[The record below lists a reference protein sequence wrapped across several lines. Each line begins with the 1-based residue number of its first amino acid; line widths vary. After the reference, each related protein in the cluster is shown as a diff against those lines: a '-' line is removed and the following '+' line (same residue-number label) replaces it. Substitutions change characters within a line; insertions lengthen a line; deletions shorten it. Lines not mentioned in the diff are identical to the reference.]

1 MSSRGDPPLGRLVAF
16 ALEYI
21 AGSRGVTSGR
31 GLQQALRSVSRR
43 EFGVGAAA
51 LMAATSVGTGCGRAA
66 AGYEES
72 IRRIWAPLRAEE
84 GMRELV
90 RAGTLA
96 ANSHNTQPWRFK
108 VSERSIAVLP
118 DLSRRTAVV
127 DPDNHHVF
135 CSLGC
140 ATENIVQAAGVFGH
154 SATAEFDDARGQVVI
169 ALTPTSVPASPLSA
183 AIVERQCTR
192 AEYDGRVLPKEKI
205 AALQAAGSTDGVT
218 CTIIE
223 DRRRLESVL
232 EAITEANSAQMG
244 DKAFVAELVTW
255 LRFNDAH
262 ALDTL
267 DGLFTRTSGNPPPWL
282 GRRVISLFMT
292 ERARTIAT
300 RGSALIFRNCRVLVH
315 GAQER
320 LGRRRACLPAVR
332 AASHAVWCPARV
344 CQSAGRGRS
353 PASQVRCSAR
363 ARCPAPRSGHPLRLW
378 TRAPASTAPTC
389 GGRDRICVSSDA

>member
-1 MSSRGDPPLGRLVAF
+1 MS
-16 ALEYI
+16 
-21 AGSRGVTSGR
+21 R
-31 GLQQALRSVSRR
+31 GLQQALHSVSRR
-43 EFGVGAAA
+43 EFGVGAGA

-192 AEYDGRVLPKEKI
+192 AEYDGRVLPKETI

-267 DGLFTRTSGNPPPWL
+267 DGLFTRISGNPPMPPWL
-282 GRRVISLFMT
+282 GRQVIGLFMT
-292 ERARTIAT
+292 EKSENDRYARHVRSSSGVAVFSSTESKSAWVAAGRAYQRFALQAT
-300 RGSALIFRNCRVLVH
+300 LFGVRHAFVNQPVEVAALRPKFAALLGL
-315 GAQER
+315 GAQR
-320 LGRRRACLPAVR
+320 PDLVIRFGYGPVLPRALRRPVEAVIE
-332 AASHAVWCPARV
+332 SV
-344 CQSAGRGRS
+344 
-353 PASQVRCSAR
+353 
-363 ARCPAPRSGHPLRLW
+363 
-378 TRAPASTAPTC
+378 
-389 GGRDRICVSSDA
+389 